1 MKSITN
7 KKMTKV
13 EFTNLDKILY
23 PKVKI
28 TKAKVVEYYIRMA
41 PNMLEMLADRPAIL
55 TRYPNGVDQEGFY
68 EKDAPAG
75 MPDWVETF
83 RRYSETA
90 KRNINYVVCG
100 DVDTLIW
107 LANLA
112 ALEIHITMSTVKSF
126 EIPDLAL
133 IDIDPEP
140 PATFDDVVE
149 VALLLKEKLD
159 LLGLQSYV
167 KTTGKKG
174 LHVVIPTVPEHRFEY
189 TREFVHQIGKYLS
202 EECDLVVS
210 KLSKTKEPGRV
221 FIDYLQNSHGRT
233 MICPYSLRAT
243 PNATVSLPL
252 EWKQV
257 KKGLKPDEF
266 TLSTVAGIKQNP
278 WEDMLKNKQK
288 LIRG

>member
-1 MKSITN
+1 MQDKR
-7 KKMTKV
+7 MTKV

-41 PNMLEMLADRPAIL
+41 PNMLGMLAERPAIL
-55 TRYPNGVDQEGFY
+55 TRYPNGVDQEGFF

-90 KRNINYVVCG
+90 RRNVDYVVCK
-100 DVDTLIW
+100 DLDTLIW

-112 ALEIHITMSTVKSF
+112 ALEIHITMSTVNSF
-126 EIPDLAL
+126 EVPDLVL
-133 IDIDPEP
+133 FDIDPEP
-140 PATFDDVVE
+140 PATFEEVVE
-149 VALLLKEKLD
+149 VSLLLKEKLD
-159 LLGLQSYV
+159 GLKLESYV
-167 KTTGKKG
+167 KTSGKKG
-174 LHVVIPTVPEHRFEY
+174 LHIVIPTVPEHKFEY
-189 TREFVHQIGKYLS
+189 TREFVHQMGKHLS
-202 EECDLVVS
+202 KECDIVVS
-210 KLSKTKEPGRV
+210 ELSKTKEAGKI

-252 EWKQV
+252 EWNQV

-266 TLSTVAGIKQNP
+266 TLSTVVKVKRNP
-278 WEDMLKNKQK
+278 WEDMLKNKQR
-288 LIRG
+288 LLWG

>member
-1 MKSITN
+1 MHD
-7 KKMTKV
+7 KKMTRV

-23 PKVKI
+23 PEAKI
-28 TKAKVVEYYIRMA
+28 TKAKVIEYYIRMA
-41 PNMLEMLADRPAIL
+41 PNMLGMLAERPAIL

-90 KRNINYVVCG
+90 RRNINYVVCK
-100 DVDTLIW
+100 DLDTLIW

-133 IDIDPEP
+133 FDIDPEP

-159 LLGLQSYV
+159 MLGFHSYV

-174 LHVVIPTVPEHRFEY
+174 LHVVIPIVPEHRFEY
-189 TREFVHQIGKYLS
+189 AREFAHQIGKYLS
-202 EECDLVVS
+202 KKCELVVS
-210 KLSKTKEPGRV
+210 EMSKTKEPGKI

-252 EWKQV
+252 DWKQV
-257 KKGLKPDEF
+257 KKGLKPNEF
-266 TLSTVAGIKQNP
+266 TLSTVAKVKQSP
-278 WEDMLKNKQK
+278 WEGMLKNKQK
-288 LIRG
+288 LIKG

>member
-1 MKSITN
+1 MQDR
-7 KKMTKV
+7 KMTKV
-13 EFTNLDKILY
+13 GFTNLDKILY

-28 TKAKVVEYYIRMA
+28 TKAKVIEYYIRMA
-41 PNMLEMLADRPAIL
+41 PNMLHMLAERPAIL

-90 KRNINYVVCG
+90 KRNINYIVCK
-100 DVDTLIW
+100 DLDTLIW

-112 ALEIHITMSTVKSF
+112 ALEIHITLSTVKSF

-133 IDIDPEP
+133 FDIDPDP

-159 LLGLQSYV
+159 MLGLRSYV

-174 LHVVIPTVPEHRFEY
+174 LHVVIPIVPEHRFEY
-189 TREFVHQIGKYLS
+189 SREFAHQMGKYLS
-202 EECDLVVS
+202 KECELVVS
-210 KLSKTKEPGRV
+210 EMSKTKEPGKV
-221 FIDYLQNSHGRT
+221 FIDYPQNSHGRT

-252 EWKQV
+252 EWKQI

-266 TLSTVAGIKQNP
+266 TLSKVSRIKQNP
-278 WEDMLKNKQK
+278 WEDMLKQKQK
-288 LIRG
+288 LIKG